1 MAIAYLP
8 NLSGVKTD
16 QVFGI
21 ILREIQLFSIFGYAV
36 SILILSAI
44 LAAMMSTADSAL
56 LSISSIF
63 TKDIYSK
70 YQKNYNEEKLTKV
83 GKICS
88 WIVLFLLVI
97 LAIKLKNN
105 FSLVALMDRK
115 MDLLIQLAPAFML
128 GLHYK
133 EIKPTPIIIG
143 IIIGVI
149 ISLTL
154 AFGNLSFT
162 NNGKLY
168 GFHPGLIGIIP
179 NILIVLIGSYKNKI
193 FS

>member
-1 MAIAYLP
+1 
-8 NLSGVKTD
+8 
-16 QVFGI
+16 
-21 ILREIQLFSIFGYAV
+21 
-36 SILILSAI
+36 
-44 LAAMMSTADSAL
+44 MMSTADSAL
-56 LSISSIF
+56 LSISSMF
-63 TKDIYSK
+63 TKDIYAKFQNNS
-70 YQKNYNEEKLTKV
+70 NEEKLTSV

-88 WIVLFLLVI
+88 WIVLFLLVVI
-97 LAIKLKNN
+97 AIKLKNN

-133 EIKPTPIIIG
+133 EIRPVPVLIG
-143 IIIGVI
+143 IVIGVF

-154 AFGNLSFT
+154 AFGDFNFMHK
-162 NNGKLY
+162 GKFY

-179 NILIVLIGSYKNKI
+179 NLIIVLVGSYKNKI